1 MRNYYVTI
9 QLNDLHCTHLPLAI
23 LLQLKRR
30 NYHPVHLLSIAP
42 ESPAD
47 SFNSSLH
54 RMRLHS
60 RLQKEMCLNFRAH
73 QEAAGVCQ
81 LRLCMGSEPRRRG
94 SDPPLA
100 HLRRADRRR
109 GRRHEPL
116 PCRVD
121 ADGIGA
127 TTANCSR
134 CLRWRWRRRWITAED
149 ELLSPQAVHHGSR
162 VQHRHEANKG
172 GHRQEPQPASGARH
186 VAAAA
191 APQSETCNFC

>member
-1 MRNYYVTI
+1 MTYIAPIY
-9 QLNDLHCTHLPLAI
+9 LLAI

-47 SFNSSLH
+47 SFNSSLAPDEIA
-54 RMRLHS
+54 LSPAKGDVPKLESTS
-60 RLQKEMCLNFRAH
+60 RSGRSSSAPVVYGVRA
-73 QEAAGVCQ
+73 
-81 LRLCMGSEPRRRG
+81 PP
-94 SDPPLA
+94 DPPLA

-116 PCRVD
+116 PCSID
-121 ADGIGA
+121 ADGVGVA
-127 TTANCSR
+127 TAATCTR
-134 CLRWRWRRRWITAED
+134 RLRWRRRWITAED